1 MVEILTPYFS
11 PSINVQQSTRKF
23 RRNFLTARLFVITLT
38 RNKGELRMNRTIAVG
53 LTLLL
58 TAGGALGQG
67 NPQRTGRL
75 PGGEQQQQQAP
86 QTPQGEQRRAPLP
99 EEKASVSKGSVRING
114 QQINYTATAA
124 TYIIK
129 ADDGTPKASFFFVA
143 YTKDDVQDKS
153 KRPLSFIFNGGPG
166 SASSYTHM
174 GLGPKRIV
182 LTDDGFGMPA
192 PYSVVENGDSFL
204 DSTDMVFIDAIST
217 GYSRPAPGENTTQ
230 FYGVVQDATYF
241 ADFIY
246 QYLTRN
252 ERWASP
258 KFLIGESYGTTRS
271 AQLSQVLQQRHQI
284 YLNGVALLSAVG
296 FGNWGA
302 DDRTIFFLPT
312 LIVSAWYHKLLPPD
326 LQKLGI
332 SELAQQARQ
341 FAHGEYAA
349 ALEKGDEISAAEYQ
363 KTVKSLARF
372 TGLSTEYIEQS
383 NLRVSP
389 QRWFKE
395 LMRDKRKTI
404 GRIDSRF
411 TGIDADSA
419 GERYEYDSSLASYDG
434 SYVAMFQDYVRRELK
449 WNTEQYYTLSARVQ
463 PWDQGQ
469 PGAPADALRSAMT
482 QQGHMKLLVICGY
495 YDVAT
500 PFNGIEHTISHM
512 NFDPSI
518 RKNITFTYYEAGH
531 MMYIE
536 KKSREKLHRDVTAFI
551 TGASKGEVAKLQ

>member
-1 MVEILTPYFS
+1 
-11 PSINVQQSTRKF
+11 
-23 RRNFLTARLFVITLT
+23 
-38 RNKGELRMNRTIAVG
+38 MNRVFAVASAM
-53 LTLLL
+53 LL
-58 TAGGALGQG
+58 TACLAHAQTQTD
-67 NPQRTGRL
+67 PTQRGR
-75 PGGEQQQQQAP
+75 GRGEQAPPTTSAATGQAGP
-86 QTPQGEQRRAPLP
+86 ARPTPPL
-99 EEKASVSKGSVRING
+99 EEKSSVTRSSARIGG

-124 TYIIK
+124 NYIIK

-143 YTKDDVQDKS
+143 YTKDDVADKS
-153 KRPLSFIFNGGPG
+153 KRPLSFVYNGGPG

-192 PYSVVENGDSFL
+192 PYAIVENGDSFL
-204 DSTDMVFIDAIST
+204 DATDMVFVDAIST
-217 GYSRPAPGENTTQ
+217 GYSRPAPGENTAQ
-230 FYGVVQDATYF
+230 FYGVEQDATWF

-271 AQLSQVLQQRHQI
+271 AQLSYTLQRRHQI

-326 LQKLGI
+326 LQKLSI
-332 SELAQQARQ
+332 AELAQKARQ

-349 ALEKGDEISAAEYQ
+349 ALEKGDEITPAEYQ
-363 KTVKSLARF
+363 KVVKELARF
-372 TGLSTEYIEQS
+372 TALSPKYIEQT
-383 NLRVSP
+383 NLRISP

-395 LMRDKRKTI
+395 LMRDKRKTL
-404 GRIDSRF
+404 GRIDARF
-411 TGIDADSA
+411 TGMDADAA

-449 WNTEQYYTLSARVQ
+449 WNTEMYYTLSARVQ

-469 PGAPADALRSAMT
+469 PGVPAESLRSAMT
-482 QQGHMKLLVICGY
+482 QQGQLKLLVICGY

-500 PFNGIEHTISHM
+500 PYNGIEHTISHM
-512 NFDPSI
+512 GLEPAI
-518 RKNITFTYYEAGH
+518 RKNVSFTYYEAGH

-536 KKSREKLHRDVTAFI
+536 KKSREKLHKDVFDFI
-551 TGASKGEVAKLQ
+551 NSASKAEAASGGR

>member
-1 MVEILTPYFS
+1 
-11 PSINVQQSTRKF
+11 
-23 RRNFLTARLFVITLT
+23 
-38 RNKGELRMNRTIAVG
+38 MNRIF
-53 LTLLL
+53 
-58 TAGGALGQG
+58 TAGLVALLAASIAFAQG
-67 NPQRTGRL
+67 NPQRNGRP
-75 PGGEQQQQQAP
+75 PGDPQQPLQPQQA
-86 QTPQGEQRRAPLP
+86 QQGEQGQPRRGPAP
-99 EEKASVSKGSVRING
+99 EEKSSVTHHSARIGG

-124 TYIIK
+124 TYVIK
-129 ADDGTPKASFFFVA
+129 ADDGTPKATFFFVA
-143 YTKDDVQDKS
+143 YTKEDSPDAS
-153 KRPLSFIFNGGPG
+153 KRPLSFVYNGGPG

-192 PYSVVENGDSFL
+192 PYSIVENNDSFL
-204 DSTDMVFIDAIST
+204 NATDMVFVDAIST
-217 GYSRPAPGENTTQ
+217 GYSRPAPGENTAQ
-230 FYGVVQDATYF
+230 FYGVLQDATYF
-241 ADFIY
+241 SDFIY

-284 YLNGVALLSAVG
+284 YLNGVVLLSSVG

-312 LIVSAWYHKLLPPD
+312 FIATAWYHHVLPPE
-326 LQKLGI
+326 LQKLSI
-332 SELAQQARQ
+332 TEVAQQARQ

-349 ALEKGDEISAAEYQ
+349 ALEKGDELPPAEYQ
-363 KTVKSLARF
+363 KVVKDLARF
-372 TGLSTEYIEQS
+372 TGLSPKYIEQT

-389 QRWFKE
+389 FRWFKE
-395 LMRDKRKTI
+395 LLRDKRLTL

-411 TGIDADSA
+411 TGMDADAA

-449 WNTEQYYTLSARVQ
+449 WNTEMYYTLSARVQ

-469 PGAPADALRSAMT
+469 PGQPAEALRSAMT
-482 QQGHMKLLVICGY
+482 QQKYLKVLVLCGY

-500 PFNGIEHTISHM
+500 PYNGIEQTVSHM
-512 NFDPSI
+512 GLEPSI
-518 RKNITFTYYEAGH
+518 RKNISFSYYEAGH

-536 KKSREKLHRDVTAFI
+536 KKSREKLHKDVTAFI
-551 TGASKGEVAKLQ
+551 NNTAKTETAGSGQ